1 MKNNNIIYPV
11 IIIALILLLMLI
23 VSPLVAMYMVVND
36 PLNSIQNKVTIGDSN
51 SYLDYPWGNKQK
63 LNIFAGLENVSI
75 DERDY
80 YNYTILLAL
89 KWWENDITHN
99 LSYNPNFTL
108 VNNSNDANIIIHWT
122 ADMTY
127 NPTDRGYTH
136 INSSGLPS
144 DDPLGI
150 ETCDTYNT
158 PFKKC
163 TIEIRTNLS
172 YDENYYVIKHE
183 LGHAL
188 GFKHIFNRSDFLI
201 RYAGFETNYYLS
213 PSEIMFDNRK
223 YNDAMNSIEDTKRYV
238 QWLIYGLIFIFI
250 VSIVVVAYI
259 KNHNHKTQ

>member
-1 MKNNNIIYPV
+1 
-11 IIIALILLLMLI
+11 MLI
-23 VSPLVAMYMVVND
+23 VSPRVAMYEVVNN
-36 PLNSIQNKVTIGDSN
+36 PLNSIQNKATIGDSN

-63 LNIFAGLENVSI
+63 LNIFADFGNVSI
-75 DERDY
+75 EERDY

-163 TIEIRTNLS
+163 IIEIRTNLS

-201 RYAGFETNYYLS
+201 RYKGFETNYFLS

-223 YNDAMNSIEDTKRYV
+223 YNEAMDSIEDTKR
-238 QWLIYGLIFIFI
+238 LFRKIIGLISILILIFTI
-250 VSIVVVAYI
+250 VIVTQI
-259 KNHNHKTQ
+259 KNHNRKTQ